1 MRIRKLMRK
10 SAELVM
16 KLIFIAVGVII
27 CMPVF
32 LVVTG
37 SVMGDSDLREC
48 LAPVFLEGRGC
59 VTWRVFYIVL
69 EFCKIGC
76 ADSGGAAIGRC
87 SGSMGICC
95 ISGKREKLAVY
106 NLCGF
111 NAAAV
116 SGNNAVK
123 LFNIK

>member
-1 MRIRKLMRK
+1 MPGTGVFGGTGICHLESNTTVSDRGTLY
-10 SAELVM
+10 SATVS
-16 KLIFIAVGVII
+16 IA
-27 CMPVF
+27 
-32 LVVTG
+32 
-37 SVMGDSDLREC
+37 
-48 LAPVFLEGRGC
+48 A
-59 VTWRVFYIVL
+59 VFYIVL